1 MSADR
6 QPEFF
11 AGKDLKIGII
21 GCGYVGLPLALRFAD
36 VGQRVTGFDT
46 DQEKITKLNA
56 GQSYIQH
63 IPADKINQHVLGKR
77 FNATTDFSKLR
88 DMDAV
93 LICVPTPLDE
103 RREPDLSYVE
113 LTAQSIAPNLQ
124 KNQLIV
130 LESTTYPGTTE
141 ELVLPIL
148 EKGGLQCPLAK
159 GTGAE
164 TTKTDFYLAF
174 SPEREDPGNKHFG
187 LAQIP
192 KVVGGINPASCQAAV
207 NLYAQIVSKVVPVT
221 STRAAEM
228 VKLLENIFRCVNI
241 ALVNELKQLSLRMD
255 LDIWEVID
263 SAATKPFGFMPF
275 YPGPGL
281 GGHCIPVD
289 PFYLSW
295 KAREYDF
302 ATRFIEL
309 AGEIN
314 TAMPYHVVD
323 ALVAALNDHEKS
335 VKGSKILVLGVAYK
349 KDVDDLRESPSL
361 KLLELLT
368 ARGAKLDYN
377 DPFFPALHKM
387 RHYDFS
393 HMKSV
398 ELTPQNL
405 AAYDCVLIATDHT
418 QYDYPAIVKNSK
430 LVVDTRNA
438 TRHIQGQREKIVH
451 C

>member
-1 MSADR
+1 MVADR
-6 QPEFF
+6 QPEYF
-11 AGKDLKIGII
+11 AGKDIRIGII

-63 IPADKINQHVLGKR
+63 ISADKIKQHVQGKR
-77 FNATTDFSKLR
+77 FDATTDFTRLR
-88 DMDAV
+88 EMDAV

-113 LTAQSIAPNLQ
+113 KTAQSIAPNLQ
-124 KNQLIV
+124 RNQLIV

-148 EKGGLQCPLAK
+148 EKGGLRCPID
-159 GTGAE
+159 TGVSGKEVA
-164 TTKTDFYLAF
+164 TDFYLAF
-174 SPEREDPGNKHFG
+174 SPEREDPGNKQYG

-192 KVVGGINPASCQAAV
+192 KIVGGINPASGRAAMGM
-207 NLYAQIVSKVVPVT
+207 YAQIVSKVIPVT

-228 VKLLENIFRCVNI
+228 VKLMENIFRCVNI
-241 ALVNELKQLSLRMD
+241 AMVNELKQLSLRMD

-275 YPGPGL
+275 YPGPVL

-289 PFYLSW
+289 PYYLSW
-295 KAREYDF
+295 KAREF
-302 ATRFIEL
+302 HFSTRFIEL

-323 ALVAALNDHEKS
+323 SVASALNDRNKS
-335 VKGSKILVLGVAYK
+335 IKGSNILVLGVAYK
-349 KDVDDLRESPSL
+349 KDVDDMRESPSL
-361 KLLELLT
+361 KILELLT
-368 ARGAKLDYN
+368 GRGAKLSYN
-377 DPFFPALHKM
+377 DPYFP
-387 RHYDFS
+387 
-393 HMKSV
+393 
-398 ELTPQNL
+398 E
-405 AAYDCVLIATDHT
+405 
-418 QYDYPAIVKNSK
+418 
-430 LVVDTRNA
+430 
-438 TRHIQGQREKIVH
+438 
-451 C
+451 